1 MTSPAGTSATRAAH
15 PDPEPPEAMAR
26 SMAQAMGTRRFGRV
40 NWLGLA
46 TLAGREVRRFLAVW
60 TQTLAAPLITA
71 GLFLAVFSLALG
83 PMRGEV
89 LGVPFLHFLAPGI
102 LMMTVIQNA
111 FANTS
116 SSIVI
121 AKVQGNIVDTL
132 MPPLSPAELVLGY
145 LAGGVARGLLVAV
158 AIGLPV
164 AWLLGVGVAHPLW
177 AAAFV
182 LVGAAFLAA
191 LGIVAAIYA
200 NKFDQM
206 AAITNFVVTPLSFL
220 SGTFYSIQSLPP
232 AMEAVLRLNPVFYL
246 IDGMRFGMIGRSDAD
261 PWLGLAVSLG
271 ATLAV
276 CLLAWHWF
284 RIGYRMKA

>member
-1 MTSPAGTSATRAAH
+1 MTPDADTLATPAPHQARLAATAG
-15 PDPEPPEAMAR
+15 
-26 SMAQAMGTRRFGRV
+26 MGTRRFGRV
-40 NWLGLA
+40 NWLGLW
-46 TLAGREVRRFLAVW
+46 TLAGREVQRFLSVW

-83 PMRGEV
+83 PTRGEV
-89 LGVPFLHFLAPGI
+89 LGVPFLQFLAPGI

-132 MPPLSPAELVLGY
+132 MPPLSPAEIVLGY

-158 AIGLPV
+158 AIALPL
-164 AWLLGVGVAHPLW
+164 ALLLGVGIAHPLW

-182 LVGAAFLAA
+182 LTGAALLAA
-191 LGIVAAIYA
+191 LGIVAGIFA

-220 SGTFYSIQSLPP
+220 SGTFYSVQGLPP
-232 AMEAVLRLNPVFYL
+232 ALEAALRFNPVFYL
-246 IDGMRFGMIGRSDAD
+246 IDGVRFGMIGRSDAD
-261 PWLGLAVSLG
+261 PWLGLAIGVG

-276 CLLAWHWF
+276 CALAWYWL
-284 RIGYRMKA
+284 RAGYRLKP